1 MATLK
6 NTATPEATAKTGID
20 FVGDGIET
28 LHTKL
33 THLRAL
39 LMVTYG
45 GGGESFRTYSDNIQ
59 DEYLW
64 ACADLAGE
72 CVNRLN
78 ALRKGGAA

>member
-6 NTATPEATAKTGID
+6 NTATPTAPVRTDID
-20 FVGDGIET
+20 PVGDGIET

-33 THLRAL
+33 MHLRAL

-45 GGGESFRTYSDNIQ
+45 GGGESFRTYSDGIQ
-59 DEYLW
+59 DAYLW

-78 ALRKGGAA
+78 ALREGKAA

>member
-6 NTATPEATAKTGID
+6 NTATSEAPVKTGID
-20 FVGDGIET
+20 PVGDGIET

-39 LMVTYG
+39 LLVTYG
-45 GGGESFRTYSDNIQ
+45 AGGDTFRTYSDDIQ
-59 DEYLW
+59 DTYLW
-64 ACADLAGE
+64 ACADMADE

-78 ALRKGGAA
+78 ALREGGAA